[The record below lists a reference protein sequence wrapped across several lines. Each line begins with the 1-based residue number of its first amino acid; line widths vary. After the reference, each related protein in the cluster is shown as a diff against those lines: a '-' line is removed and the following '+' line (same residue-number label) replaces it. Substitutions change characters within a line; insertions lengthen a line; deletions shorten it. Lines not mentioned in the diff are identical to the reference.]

1 MRATVCSVLIIVLL
15 LVGSSVVAQASWE
28 ARLRVIPEN
37 LALKAKLVFRAR
49 GGPTGE
55 MTDLQFELQNL
66 ADEPMTINWDQS
78 SLQLPSLGRQ
88 AVRPADSSGTDT
100 QTTTVPAGSRAT
112 VRLCPIQ
119 SPPGPCGSAWLRRA
133 MLVEDFSL
141 TLRLAIA
148 ASHGVRTEEWRW
160 DFDYHEDVATERPS
174 SQDRTLLTIGLA
186 ASIFVVIL
194 LLLFL

>member
-1 MRATVCSVLIIVLL
+1 MRATVCGVLVIVLL
-15 LVGSSVVAQASWE
+15 LVGSSVVAQGSWT

-100 QTTTVPAGSRAT
+100 PTTTVPAGSRAT

-141 TLRLAIA
+141 TLRLAVSMLQGSRMA
-148 ASHGVRTEEWRW
+148 EWRW
-160 DFDYHEDVATERPS
+160 DFDYHEDPVPEDPAPP
-174 SQDRTLLTIGLA
+174 DRSLSFIVLA
-186 ASIFVVIL
+186 AAVVIFAL
-194 LLLFL
+194 LLLR

>member
-1 MRATVCSVLIIVLL
+1 MRATVCGVLVIVLL
-15 LVGSSVVAQASWE
+15 LVGSSVVAQGSWT

-100 QTTTVPAGSRAT
+100 PTTTVPAGSRAT

-141 TLRLAIA
+141 TLSLTVETPQ
-148 ASHGVRTEEWRW
+148 GVRTAEWRW
-160 DFDYHEDVATERPS
+160 DFDYHEEAAPVDPDPP
-174 SQDRTLLTIGLA
+174 DRSLSFIVLA
-186 ASIFVVIL
+186 AAVVIFAL
-194 LLLFL
+194 LLLR